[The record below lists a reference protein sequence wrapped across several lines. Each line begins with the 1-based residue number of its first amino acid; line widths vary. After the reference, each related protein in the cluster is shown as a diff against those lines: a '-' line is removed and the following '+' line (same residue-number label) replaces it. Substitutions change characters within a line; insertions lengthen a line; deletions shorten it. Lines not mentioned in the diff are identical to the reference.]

1 MSVDLG
7 PLAARVPAA
16 LRAIAA
22 YHVPQP
28 PELRA
33 KLDANELPYGMPAE
47 LRARLGAVLA
57 DVPIERYPDPAA
69 RELRAVVAA
78 QLGVSGD
85 QLTFGNGSDELIA
98 LLCSAFEGGVLYPV
112 PSFVYYR
119 LAAVARGVAHVEVPL
134 YGTAPP
140 FGDAARSGQARPV
153 EREFEL
159 DEAAMIRA
167 IETHRPGVVFLA
179 LPNNPTGT
187 LWRMEFALEL
197 AARFR
202 DVAIVSDEAY
212 LAYSGRTLLAELG
225 AHPNLLVMR
234 TLSKL
239 GMAGLRVGYSIAS
252 PAIAA
257 LLERVR
263 PPYNVSALDQAAAVF
278 LLREASAWC
287 AARAADVVVER
298 GRLAAALAALPGI
311 EVFPSAANL
320 VLIRFAGAAVAHK
333 MLADRGISVR
343 SFAAGPGPLVNCLRV
358 TVGTPEQNSELVGAL
373 AEWGRLP

>member
-1 MSVDLG
+1 VSPEDDLG

-33 KLDANELPYGMPAE
+33 KLDANELPYRMPAE
-47 LRARLGAVLA
+47 LRTRLGAVLA
-57 DVPIERYPDPAA
+57 EVPIERYPDPAA
-69 RELRAVVAA
+69 RELRAVVAT
-78 QLGVSGD
+78 QLGVAGD

-119 LAAVARGVAHVEVPL
+119 LAAVARGVAHIEVPL
-134 YGTAPP
+134 GA
-140 FGDAARSGQARPV
+140 Q
-153 EREFEL
+153 FEL

-167 IETHRPGVVFLA
+167 IEAHRPGVVFLA

-187 LWRMEFALEL
+187 LWRMELALEL
-197 AARFR
+197 AERFR

-225 AHPNLLVMR
+225 AHPNLIIMR

-287 AARAADVVVER
+287 AARAADVVIER

-311 EVFPSAANL
+311 EVFSSAANL
-320 VLIRFAGAAVAHK
+320 VMIRFASAAVAHK

-343 SFAAGPGPLVNCLRV
+343 SFAVGPGPLVNCLRV
-358 TVGTPEQNSELVGAL
+358 TVGTPEENSQLIAAL
-373 AEWGRLP
+373 TDWGRLP

>member
-1 MSVDLG
+1 MSSDDRTRDLG

-28 PELRA
+28 PQLRA
-33 KLDANELPYGMPAE
+33 KLDANELPYAMPAE
-47 LRARLGAVLA
+47 LRARLGAALA
-57 DVPIERYPDPAA
+57 EVPIERYPDPAA

-78 QLGVSGD
+78 QLGVAGD

-98 LLCSAFEGGVLYPV
+98 LLCSAFGPETRGEPGSLHSGGGVLYPV

-119 LAAVARGVAHVEVPL
+119 LAAVARGVAHIEVPL
-134 YGTAPP
+134 
-140 FGDAARSGQARPV
+140 DAR
-153 EREFEL
+153 FEL
-159 DEAAMIRA
+159 DEPAMIRA

-212 LAYSGRTLLAELG
+212 LAYSGRTVLAELG
-225 AHPNLLVMR
+225 AHPNLIIMR

-252 PAIAA
+252 PAIAG

-298 GRLAAALAALPGI
+298 GRLATALAALPGV
-311 EVFPSAANL
+311 EVFSSAANL
-320 VLIRFAGAAVAHK
+320 VLIRFAGAAVAHQ

-343 SFAAGPGPLVNCLRV
+343 SFAVGPGPLVDCLRV
-358 TVGTPEQNSELVGAL
+358 TVGTPEQNSQLVAAL
-373 AEWGRLP
+373 TDWGRLP